1 MAHHFQQLHARLM
14 SVHYQT
20 YDHAKWLKLND
31 IKEILSQIGFS
42 DIVVYKD
49 DKKQFAPR
57 VTIYAARPGMMRN

>member
-1 MAHHFQQLHARLM
+1 M
-14 SVHYQT
+14 

-57 VTIYAARPGMMRN
+57 VTIYAARPGMMRNL

>member
-1 MAHHFQQLHARLM
+1 
-14 SVHYQT
+14 VHREHGRDEVFSGM

-31 IKEILSQIGFS
+31 IKEILSQIGFP

-57 VTIYAARPGMMRN
+57 VTIYAARPGMMRNL